1 MSMDLTDVFT
11 LTWQTADAIVSM
23 CKSRGAED
31 LILLLIAIVLISM
44 LISVMLSTDLTEVI
58 CAIKEAVKKVR
69 FNMAVRYYK
78 HKYSKASQRDSL
90 DLNRLIKVYRALYEK
105 IKCEDLFKGDY
116 FGACEKCLDVA
127 KRFRSTYMELQQLT
141 KDNKL
146 DAYSDVIT
154 KVYDSFMVNART
166 GLSILLEG
174 ESGLVNKGSKAL
186 LKQCQKTCS
195 DLTNS
200 SVDLEHTL
208 KQTVALMQQKS
219 LYEVGNKIIAVE
231 DLNNLVNDLR
241 EFNSAAQ
248 EGADP
253 KIEMLIKKYE

>member
-1 MSMDLTDVFT
+1 MTMDLTDVIAF
-11 LTWQTADAIVSM
+11 TWQTADAIVSM
-23 CKSRGAED
+23 CKSREAED
-31 LILLLIAIVLISM
+31 LILLLITIALISM
-44 LISVMLSTDLTEVI
+44 LISVVLSIDLTEVI
-58 CAIKEAVKKVR
+58 CAIKEAVKKVW

-78 HKYSKASQRDSL
+78 HKYNKASQRDSL

-105 IKCEDLFKGDY
+105 AEYEDLFKGDY
-116 FGACEKCLDVA
+116 FEACKKCLDA
-127 KRFRSTYMELQQLT
+127 TKRFRTTYTELQRLT
-141 KDNKL
+141 KDNNL

-154 KVYDSFMVNART
+154 KVYDSFMINARA
-166 GLSILLEG
+166 GLTILLG
-174 ESGLVNKGSKAL
+174 EQYNSLNKETKKL
-186 LKQCQKTCS
+186 LKQCRETCS

-241 EFNSAAQ
+241 EFNSATQ

-253 KIEMLIKKYE
+253 KVEMLIKKYE